1 MLNSRVN
8 LVVLIQNGV
17 VKKMG
22 NRKDQILETAAEFMQ
37 TRAFSAFSYQDIA
50 DRLGITK
57 AAIHSHYRTKE
68 LLGNALL
75 EKNLEDL
82 KEFHR
87 KLDSSSDDVW
97 DKFDGFITAAKS
109 MVLDENKVC
118 PVGVLQVEHNVI
130 QESMQKAVS
139 RYYNQNRV
147 WMVKLLKQGRDD
159 GEMIFQGNT
168 EDQAELIIAAIQ
180 GALMNARA
188 EHLEI
193 LSNVA
198 RQLKASMKPVQ

>member
-1 MLNSRVN
+1 
-8 LVVLIQNGV
+8 
-17 VKKMG
+17 
-22 NRKDQILETAAEFMQ
+22 QILETAAEFMQ

-75 EKNLEDL
+75 EKSLEDL

-87 KLDSSSDDVW
+87 KVENSSDDVW
-97 DKFDGFITAAKS
+97 ERFDAFVTAS
-109 MVLDENKVC
+109 ESLVIDENKVC

-130 QESMQKAVS
+130 QESIQKAVS
-139 RYYNQNRV
+139 RFYNQNRA
-147 WMVKLLKQGRDD
+147 WIVKLLEQGREG

-168 EDQAELIIAAIQ
+168 EDQAELVLAAIQ

-188 EHLEI
+188 ERLEI

-198 RQLKASMKPVQ
+198 KQLKASMKSVQ